1 MGLNRIS
8 RAKRDQTWRE
18 DIVTSGISRVEG
30 IAVDWI
36 AGSCSPCL
44 GLHLNGARRKRPEG
58 LVTVSLSSHREPLL
72 DRPRL
77 QSHRNISFG
86 WRVPIAG
93 HIGWPGSAP
102 RHRRPPSE
110 GVGQCFVHPIL
121 AIRDTIAAIL
131 GLDGCYDNHAI
142 PKPSWRSDPYCYH
155 FIENNIS
162 HIQYPKQIFEEKV
175 SCAVYLYLSRSF
187 FFFTS
192 LDAKSWHQGIDLEKW
207 LQ

>member
-30 IAVDWI
+30 IAVDWM

-77 QSHRNISFG
+77 QSHRNVSFG

-110 GVGQCFVHPIL
+110 GVGHVLSTLSLPY
-121 AIRDTIAAIL
+121 AIRSLLFWVWIVAMTTMPFQSQVGEVTPIVIILLKIIFLIFNTRNKYLRRKSLAQFIFISAAVFFFYIL
-131 GLDGCYDNHAI
+131 GCQKLAPRH
-142 PKPSWRSDPYCYH
+142 
-155 FIENNIS
+155 
-162 HIQYPKQIFEEKV
+162 
-175 SCAVYLYLSRSF
+175 
-187 FFFTS
+187 
-192 LDAKSWHQGIDLEKW
+192 
-207 LQ
+207 